1 MRNFDFE
8 PFFRSSIGFDR
19 MFELLDRAVDVE
31 SEPGYPA
38 YNIEKTGED
47 TYRLTVA
54 VAGFK
59 PTELSVVAEGMTL
72 TVTGAKPLHENDG
85 FLYRGIADQSF
96 KRSFQLAEYMKV
108 MSAKLENGLLWIELK
123 REVPEAVKPR
133 KINVYTPAS
142 KAVPFT
148 AAA

>member
-1 MRNFDFE
+1 MRSFDFE

-31 SEPGYPA
+31 GEPAYPA
-38 YNIEKTGED
+38 YNIQKTGED
-47 TYRLTVA
+47 VYRLSVA

-72 TVTGAKPLHENDG
+72 TVAGAKPLNESEG
-85 FLYRGIADQSF
+85 YLYRGIADQSF
-96 KRSFQLAEYMKV
+96 KRTFQLAEFMKV

-123 REVPEAVKPR
+123 REVPEAMKPR
-133 KINVYTPAS
+133 KIGIFSPAS

-148 AAA
+148 TAA